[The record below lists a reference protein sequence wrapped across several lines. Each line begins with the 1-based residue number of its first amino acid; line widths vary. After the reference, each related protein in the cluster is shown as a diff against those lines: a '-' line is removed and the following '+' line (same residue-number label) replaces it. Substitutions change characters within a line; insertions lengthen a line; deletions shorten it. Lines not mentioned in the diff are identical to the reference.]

1 MGKLTIR
8 RQILC
13 LLIGCVACFILLFVL
28 GAYVSRTSGEEGSY
42 QELKV
47 LVNDAVLKAY
57 TGDFSELTDYTYT
70 IYDLEGIICYN
81 NDPAKNIGEKVALE
95 TLNGRDQGKSSVN
108 EMTYVTPYLI
118 EGRQQ
123 GMLYVSVPKDML
135 GGQRQNSVF
144 YLGALALFLMMLL
157 FVRRIIIIVKQDIV
171 VPIKQLHKVTKSIQ
185 AGNLEERLQYD
196 YDGEI
201 GLLCHDFEAL
211 RSQLAFS
218 IENEKKLKEK
228 EKLLLA
234 YISHDLKTPIA
245 TISGYV
251 EGIYS
256 GIIKGEHVHEY
267 TGIIL
272 SKIQMLTGLIDD
284 ILEHSKSQL
293 NEFRMEKEELYSK
306 AFFYDILR
314 EAEADFKKNHRTFT
328 YSDVPDVLLMIDPK
342 RIKQVMQN
350 LFGNAMKF
358 TNQGDEI
365 EAKFTIRDDMLYV
378 SIKDTGVGIEATALP
393 FVFQEFFRGEKAR
406 TLNVAGSGLGLS
418 ISRFIIEQHG
428 GQIECDS
435 ILGEW
440 TEVVFTIPVL

>member
-13 LLIGCVACFILLFVL
+13 LLIGCVACFLLLFVL
-28 GAYVSRTSGEEGSY
+28 GAYVSRTSSEEGSY

-47 LVNDAVLKAY
+47 LVNDAVLKAN
-57 TGDFSELTDYTYT
+57 TGDLSGIKDYTYT
-70 IYDLEGIICYN
+70 IYDLEGVICYS
-81 NDPAKNIGEKVALE
+81 NDPENNIGDRVALE
-95 TLNGRDQGKSSVN
+95 TLSGRDQGKSSVS
-108 EMTYVTPYLI
+108 EMTYVTPYLVA
-118 EGRQQ
+118 GRQQ
-123 GMLYVSVPKDML
+123 GMLYVSVSKDRL
-135 GGQRQNSVF
+135 EGEKHNSVF
-144 YLGALALFLMMLL
+144 YLGALCLFLMMLL
-157 FVRRIIIIVKQDIV
+157 FIRRIIIVVKQDIM
-171 VPIKQLHKVTKSIQ
+171 VPIKELHKVTNSIQ

-201 GLLCHDFEAL
+201 GQLCHDFEAL
-211 RSQLAFS
+211 RSELAFS
-218 IENEKKLKEK
+218 KENEKKLKEK

-256 GIIKGEHVHEY
+256 GIIRGDHVHEY

-293 NEFRMEKEELYSK
+293 NEFHIEKEELYSK
-306 AFFYDILR
+306 AFFHDILR
-314 EAEADFKKNHRTFT
+314 EAEADFKKNHRAFT
-328 YSDVPDVLLMIDPK
+328 YSEVPNVLLMIDPK

-358 TNQGDEI
+358 TNEGDVI
-365 EAKFTIRDDMLYV
+365 EANFTLTKDMFYV
-378 SIKDTGVGIEATALP
+378 SVKDTGVGIEATALP

-418 ISRFIIEQHG
+418 ISRFIVEQHG